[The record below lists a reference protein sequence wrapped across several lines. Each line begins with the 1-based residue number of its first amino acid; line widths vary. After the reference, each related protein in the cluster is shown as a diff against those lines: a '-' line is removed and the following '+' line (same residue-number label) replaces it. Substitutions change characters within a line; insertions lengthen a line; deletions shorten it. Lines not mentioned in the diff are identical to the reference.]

1 MKALMSER
9 KTEETECGWRQKESE
24 GDFTLAD
31 QVELRDF
38 RGVSLALPS

>member
-9 KTEETECGWRQKESE
+9 KTEEAECGWRQKESE
-24 GDFTLAD
+24 RDFTLAD

-38 RGVSLALPS
+38 RGGSA